1 MNKLNRANEVGC
13 YQSCHVSHLQT
24 VQRIASFVFAT
35 TASFIQIHFCDGTQ
49 CLEID
54 GRDRPGLIKVSLV
67 DKVIARVMTSLELIH
82 SIRPVQFSNIHEAL
96 QALFHIARPLPR
108 HYRLF
113 FVDQLRLQYLSRNYR
128 L

>member
-1 MNKLNRANEVGC
+1 MFHIFKQCNESRHL
-13 YQSCHVSHLQT
+13 YLLQLPVSSRFISVT
-24 VQRIASFVFAT
+24 VHNVWNY
-35 TASFIQIHFCDGTQ
+35 
-49 CLEID
+49 D